1 MKRKSWQKKTSTQN
15 KQREKGEKEKEKGGE
30 RESAE
35 KRKADRQRRNWRP
48 QMKGEIGL
56 VFACEFPHRKSTS
69 CHRGSM
75 NGGAR
80 RSSSSQGRE
89 GGRQQREVGKQTAGR
104 RLASFPL
111 QLTHTL
117 RVCVCV
123 CGSRECRVWVEVV
136 PGRREE
142 GGEATVGRQH

>member
-1 MKRKSWQKKTSTQN
+1 MKRKSWQKKRAHKTN
-15 KQREKGEKEKEKGGE
+15 RERKRKRKGERG
-30 RESAE
+30 SAE

-80 RSSSSQGRE
+80 RSCSRQGSRRGEAAE
-89 GGRQQREVGKQTAGR
+89 GGRQADGRQTLGK
-104 RLASFPL
+104 FPPP
-111 QLTHTL
+111 THAHIEG
-117 RVCVCV
+117 VCVCV

-142 GGEATVGRQH
+142 GGGATVGRQH